1 MYGEDDRVITLLEQ
15 INLMDRLIPYEFDDK
30 FDYMSQPN
38 FIDSDKKL
46 FKLKLSAIIHKSLF
60 LVIMLSAFLSKTLGF

>member
-46 FKLKLSAIIHKSLF
+46 FKLKEKSIKF
-60 LVIMLSAFLSKTLGF
+60 LNDNVRGFNYETRK